1 MEYVIFF
8 NIKELIMKN
17 KCIRWACYFYNL
29 KLQAFTLSEVL
40 ITLGIIGV
48 VAAMTLPALISKYS
62 TFVLQQQFRKV
73 YSIIQT
79 AVQKV
84 QFDMGENVR
93 CYYGGPQ
100 SSDWNWIDCPTFY
113 NEIAKQMNVIQ
124 TCKGKALEQ
133 GCLPPESYKP
143 LEEVF
148 AGGDNSDGM
157 QIYKENCPGFSSEF
171 IEAKN
176 TVYVLNGGFLLI
188 LYGYEGKSPLF
199 IVDINGKRRPNKYG
213 YDLFSFQFAKANSTD
228 SYIKLEP
235 NTRCIYIEKGGF
247 STSDFINLINRG
259 KADF

>member
-1 MEYVIFF
+1 
-8 NIKELIMKN
+8 MKN
-17 KCIRWACYFYNL
+17 KCIRWAGNFYGL

-48 VAAMTLPALISKYS
+48 VAAMTLPALVSMYR
-62 TFVLQQQFRKV
+62 TFVLQQQFRKF
-73 YSIIQT
+73 YSILQT

-93 CYYGGPQ
+93 CYYRDSQGVVG
-100 SSDWNWIDCPTFY
+100 NWVDCPTFY

-124 TCKGKALEQ
+124 TCKGKALEH

-148 AGGDNSDGM
+148 AGGDNYDGM
-157 QIYKENCPGFSSEF
+157 QIYKENCTGFSSEF
-171 IEAKN
+171 IETKN

-188 LYGYEGKSPLF
+188 LYDYNGRVPLF

-213 YDLFSFQFAKANSTD
+213 YDLFSFKFEKENDSD

-247 STSDFINLINRG
+247 STSDFMNLINRG